1 MVSTFA
7 RPLRP
12 TTLTWRIGTSGT
24 PCACLCVAGQRAGT
38 VGTLFRRIAMLTK
51 PFLQVFCMVGSSF
64 GAWLAATS
72 TAWWICTCGTP
83 CACLCVLRQGA
94 ATVHTFSLAVLAI
107 PVGFLL
113 GMVGCLLGAWLPT
126 ASTARRKCT
135 GNAPSPWSCICMQGV
150 RTLCAGLGC
159 PRLLSYAAAA
169 HAGLGCCTVVHQ
181 VGHTDGFVAIA
192 AQTLFCLCCH
202 WGDST
207 LLAACSSEFFGF
219 FFFVRFLPG

>member
-1 MVSTFA
+1 MAHTACSTQPKRLVLSVVS
-7 RPLRP
+7 
-12 TTLTWRIGTSGT
+12 
-24 PCACLCVAGQRAGT
+24 
-38 VGTLFRRIAMLTK
+38 
-51 PFLQVFCMVGSSF
+51 PFMWTG
-64 GAWLAATS
+64 LAATS

-83 CACLCVLRQGA
+83 CACLCVTRQGA

-126 ASTARRKCT
+126 TSTARRKCA
-135 GNAPSPWSCICMQGV
+135 GSAPSAWSCMCMQGLS
-150 RTLCAGLGC
+150 TLCAGLGC
-159 PRLLSYAAAA
+159 PLLLSYAAAA

-207 LLAACSSEFFGF
+207 LLAARSSEFFGF
-219 FFFVRFLPG
+219 FSSRDFFRAKI